1 MDRRL
6 TIALVSLLAAGCGA
20 RDGTAGASTANAPVT
35 MPATPQTLAPPPPPP
50 PPPPPEKGLISL
62 TVEFPDGR
70 VVEASVSDAD
80 CPDTNTCDYY
90 DVGPYIQAGLRKS
103 GLAMHE
109 TCTGPSHNRACD
121 IDAID
126 GIANSA
132 QGRWVMFRNGHRN
145 PYPYNQVLH
154 ENQSQRIVYR
164 FLPTS
169 GNNP

>member
-1 MDRRL
+1 LDRRL
-6 TIALVSLLAAGCGA
+6 TIALVSLLAAGCEA
-20 RDGTAGASTANAPVT
+20 RDEAAGAPTASAPT
-35 MPATPQTLAPPPPPP
+35 AMPAAHEVVAPPP

-70 VVEASVSDAD
+70 VVEANVSDAD

-109 TCTGPSHNRACD
+109 SCAGPSDNRACD

-132 QGRWVMFRNGHRN
+132 SGRWVMFRNGHRN

-169 GNNP
+169 GSNP